1 MHFDNDSFRQHFVE
15 GRVFAYP
22 TEAVFGLGC
31 DPLNESAVYEILRLK
46 QRPVEK
52 GMILIAQSV
61 EQLLPYVDFS
71 ALDQNTQTKIID
83 SWPGPVTWLIPK
95 LSHTPTFIS
104 GDSDMIAV
112 RVTTHPLVQQMC
124 WTVNRPLISTS
135 ANPASKTPAKSSK
148 ELKQYFGDDLI
159 VIDGALGEQQS
170 PSKII
175 NSLNMEIIRA

>member
-1 MHFDNDSFRQHFVE
+1 MYFDNDSFRQHFVE

-46 QRPVEK
+46 QR
-52 GMILIAQSV
+52 
-61 EQLLPYVDFS
+61 
-71 ALDQNTQTKIID
+71 D